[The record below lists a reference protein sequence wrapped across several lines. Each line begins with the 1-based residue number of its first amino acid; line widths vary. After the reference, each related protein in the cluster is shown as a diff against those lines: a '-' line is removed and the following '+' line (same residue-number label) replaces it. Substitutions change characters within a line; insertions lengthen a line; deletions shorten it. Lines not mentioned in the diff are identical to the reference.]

1 MKHTS
6 ASNTTMVSLH
16 PELIKLVFEYLLE
29 WREGVQTLTIDW
41 DKTAYR
47 LFTVSR
53 VSRQWCLIMRETLR
67 EEYLNANCHKRDDI
81 VELYHCVDWLMRQV
95 ASLVT
100 RLDIYQY
107 SGIRDDTLAL
117 LTQCR
122 WMQTYYPPHGIS
134 NQGIEH
140 LTNLIRLTIAFR
152 TENITWSLVEKL
164 TNLTSLDVLFRGKR
178 PLTLHVFPSMTT
190 LTKLAINTSESMDL
204 SQLNQL
210 TNLTT
215 LKISRSPLTLYSFQ
229 SLTHLTHLVLKC
241 ASIGP
246 MVFNHMTQLRHL
258 ELHNCEMDQCGLS
271 LLTNLRILL
280 IRQTKLPT
288 YSLLLELTSLQ
299 CLVLTEVYSYG
310 LADALSYLTSLTL
323 LDICECHSILP
334 SHLSPLVNLS
344 YLTHTHCKGLKTYSH
359 HLPSPTWEERR
370 DIFRSIRNPL
380 IV

>member
-1 MKHTS
+1 MKHTR
-6 ASNTTMVSLH
+6 ASNTTIVPLH

-29 WREGVQTLTIDW
+29 WREGVQIPTIDW

-47 LFTVSR
+47 LFTVSC
-53 VSRQWCLIMRETLR
+53 VSRQWYLIMRETLR

-100 RLDIYQY
+100 RLHIYQY
-107 SGIRDDTLAL
+107 SRIRDDTLAL

-122 WMQTYYPPHGIS
+122 WMKMFYPPRGIS
-134 NQGIEH
+134 DKGIEH
-140 LTNLIRLTIAFR
+140 LTNLARLTIAFP
-152 TENITWSLVEKL
+152 TKNITWALVGNL
-164 TNLTSLDVLFRGKR
+164 TNLTSLEVIFRAKMH
-178 PLTLHVFPSMTT
+178 LTLRVFPSMTT
-190 LTKLAINTSESMDL
+190 LTKLAINTTDSMDL

-215 LKISRSPLTLYSFQ
+215 LKISRPPFTLTPFQPLTLTR
-229 SLTHLTHLVLKC
+229 LTTLVLKS

-258 ELHNCEMDQCGLS
+258 EFHDCEMDQCGLS
-271 LLTNLRILL
+271 LLPNLRILL
-280 IRQTKLPT
+280 IHQTKLST

-299 CLVLTEVYSYG
+299 CLVLTEVD
-310 LADALSYLTSLTL
+310 LTDALSCLTSLTL

-334 SHLSPLVNLS
+334 PHLSPLVNLS
-344 YLTHTHCKGLKTYSH
+344 YLTLTQCAELETYSR
-359 HLPSPTWEERR
+359 HLPSLTWEERR
-370 DIFRSIRNPL
+370 DIFRSIRDPL